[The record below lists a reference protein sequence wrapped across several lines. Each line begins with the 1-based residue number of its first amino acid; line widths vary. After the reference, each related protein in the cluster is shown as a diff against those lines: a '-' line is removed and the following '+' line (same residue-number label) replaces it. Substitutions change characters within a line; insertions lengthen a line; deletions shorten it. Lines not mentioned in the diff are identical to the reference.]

1 LPQTRQLIQVTQ
13 NLDHPAVREREFRAL
28 QDAMQIVKVQSA
40 LILADVNA
48 DTVEIHGLSVKIR
61 SAAEWL
67 LNE

>member
-1 LPQTRQLIQVTQ
+1 
-13 NLDHPAVREREFRAL
+13 VREREFRAL